1 MLDLITHVT
10 VLLCTAYCPPAPTL
24 AGRVSPVTGKH
35 GATETRFWL
44 FSLRPGSPV
53 AGISQTLPRIEIC
66 PVSEVAGALQKH
78 PTFVLTQHEVL
89 FHSAINILKNA
100 ELPPQSHS

>member
-44 FSLRPGSPV
+44 FSLRPGSPGT
-53 AGISQTLPRIEIC
+53 ATDRNLPSVR
-66 PVSEVAGALQKH
+66 SGRGAAEAPHVCANTTRGAVPLRHQH
-78 PTFVLTQHEVL
+78 PEECGAAATITQLTH
-89 FHSAINILKNA
+89 
-100 ELPPQSHS
+100 